1 MFLKSLTIK
10 GFKSFAD
17 TTTLEFEPGVTVVVG
32 PNGSGK
38 SNVVDAVAWV
48 LGAQGARTIRSSKME
63 DVIFA
68 GSPKRPALGRAEVA
82 LTIDNTAG
90 LLPIDFS
97 EVTITRTLFRGGES
111 EYAINRV
118 PCRLLD
124 VQELLSDSG
133 IGRQQHVIV
142 SQGNLD
148 AILNARPEERRLV
161 IEEAAGILKFRR
173 RKERAERRLE
183 SSEASLVRLQ
193 DLQRELK
200 RQLRPL
206 EKQAE
211 AARRHDGLVDELT
224 GLRRFLLGG
233 DLASLR
239 ARLGEITAE
248 RELLVGREAG
258 ARTAVS
264 QCEQAV
270 REAEEEAGETPLA
283 VEAELSDLDARARAL
298 KARASGLEA
307 VIAERRRSIE
317 REGRYAGDA
326 EIVADLELELAAL
339 RRRLHSAESEAADLL
354 PAADELAEAERELEL
369 DRRSIVEGEG
379 DLEAAVGDPA
389 AEVRGELGAL
399 KLAAERLRRDLDGA
413 TSRAA
418 SVAERMTRLEAES
431 SRWRAALGESEAQTE
446 ECIDADRRS
455 VESEEAAEANRTS
468 SEERWRSTSAERSR
482 WAAREEALAQAL
494 DEARARAGVQRLA
507 GSKGVVGTLL
517 ELVEVDEGFSAAFEA
532 AAGEILAAVVLD
544 SVASARE
551 GLAELHRQEATGAVV
566 ALDVEG
572 KLAMSGLPGLSG
584 LSGLDTRD
592 LPAGCRTL
600 RSRVRGTRSDVDPLL
615 DELLGRAIVVEGGWA
630 HALDLAL
637 ERRELIVVT
646 PDGDRFS
653 GGLWRAGASGSGAT
667 GAALEEARTRARS
680 SDEAVNKAKSDF
692 EAAQAALASA
702 RLERADAARR
712 LASNATSVRSA
723 RDALQRADTEI
734 AERTGELEELSELQ
748 ADLVARVQRDERRIA
763 ELAEMLPA
771 LEEMAAREASRR
783 DEAAARRALLAE
795 RTAALAG
802 ARKDLEVRAA
812 GLEERRD
819 LTLRRLAE
827 VESSL
832 ERQTAE
838 RVRRAERRE
847 AAEAS
852 VGVVAALESLVK
864 DRASIVAQVAN
875 RVGEARRV
883 EAEARASR
891 MRRLETLRGGRSAAA
906 DELARLGQRIN
917 SLDVAEAEARTRLE
931 ALVESARR
939 DLGEEP
945 EISDDAGCPS
955 IPEGVTPRQRRDDLE
970 RELRNMGPINPLALE
985 EHTALL
991 ERSRFTESQLDDVRS
1006 ARRELTKVIQAIDV
1020 EITGVFAEAY
1030 ADVAANF
1037 EKLFARLFPGGE
1049 GRLELTDPQNM
1060 LETGIE
1066 VAARPSGKNLR
1077 RLSLLSGGE
1086 RSLVAMAYLFAVF
1099 RSRPSPFYM
1108 MDEVEA
1114 ALDDLNL
1121 HRFLDLLEEFRSE
1134 AQLLIVSHQK
1144 RTMEAAD
1151 CLYGVTMAPGG
1162 ASVVVSEKQ
1171 SERRTPADA

>member
-183 SSEASLVRLQ
+183 SSETSLVRLQ

-211 AARRHDGLVDELT
+211 AARRHDSLVDELS

-239 ARLGEITAE
+239 ARLGEVTVQ
-248 RELLVGREAG
+248 RDLLAGREAG
-258 ARTAVS
+258 ARTALS

-270 REAEEEAGETPLA
+270 RAAEEAAGETPLV

-298 KARASGLEA
+298 KARATGLEA

-317 REGRYAGDA
+317 RERSYSGDA

-339 RRRLHSAESEAADLL
+339 RRRLESAESEAADLL
-354 PAADELAEAERELEL
+354 PAADDLAEAERELEL
-369 DRRSIVEGEG
+369 DRRSIDDGEG
-379 DLEAAVGDPA
+379 DLDAAVGDPA

-399 KLAAERLRRDLDGA
+399 TLAATRLQRDLDGA

-418 SVAERMTRLEAES
+418 SVADRMTRLEAER
-431 SRWRAALGESEAQTE
+431 SRWSDALGESEAQTKD
-446 ECIDADRRS
+446 CLDADRQS
-455 VESEEAAEANRTS
+455 VEREEAAEANRTR
-468 SEERWRSTSAERSR
+468 SEERWRSTSADRSR

-507 GSKGVVGTLL
+507 GSRGVVGTLA

-572 KLAMSGLPGLSG
+572 KVALSG
-584 LSGLDTRD
+584 RDTRD
-592 LPAGCRTL
+592 LPAGCRIL
-600 RSRVRGTRSDVDPLL
+600 RSHVRGTRSDVDPLL
-615 DELLGRAIVVEGGWA
+615 DELLGRAVVVEGGWA

-637 ERRELIVVT
+637 ERRELVVVT

-667 GAALEEARTRARS
+667 GAALEEARSRARS
-680 SDEAVNKAKSDF
+680 SEEAANKAKSEF
-692 EAAQAALASA
+692 EAAQEALASA
-702 RLERADAARR
+702 RLERADATRK
-712 LASNATSVRSA
+712 LASNAVSVRSA
-723 RDALQRADTEI
+723 RDALQRVDAEI
-734 AERTGELEELSELQ
+734 TERTGELEELSELQ

-802 ARKDLEVRAA
+802 SRRDLEVRAA

-819 LTLRRLAE
+819 LTLRRLAQ

-832 ERQTAE
+832 DRQSAE

-852 VGVVAALESLVK
+852 VGVVAALESLVEA
-864 DRASIVAQVAN
+864 RAIVVAQLGD
-875 RVGEARRV
+875 RVGEARRA
-883 EAEARASR
+883 EAEERVSR
-891 MRRLETLRGGRSAAA
+891 LRRLETLRGDRSAAA

-945 EISDDAGCPS
+945 DVSDDAACPS
-955 IPEGVTPRQRRDDLE
+955 MPEGVTPRQRRDDLE
-970 RELRNMGPINPLALE
+970 RELRAMGPINPLALE
-985 EHTALL
+985 EHAALL
-991 ERSRFTESQLDDVRS
+991 ERNRFTESQLDDVRS
-1006 ARRELTKVIQAIDV
+1006 ARRELTKVIQAIDA

-1030 ADVAANF
+1030 EDVAANF
-1037 EKLFARLFPGGE
+1037 EKLFVRLFPGGE
-1049 GRLELTDPQNM
+1049 GRLELTDPQNL

-1134 AQLLIVSHQK
+1134 AQLLVVSHQK